1 MQTQKDHV
9 HAYQFLMYRMTTAL
23 VVGDPSN
30 MELPTRR
37 GRSGLITGAVIALLV
52 VVGFGVYGLI
62 VPGGN
67 TAYKQKG
74 AILVEKESG
83 SRYVYL
89 DGKLMPTPNQAS
101 AMLVQGAGSKI
112 SVISRNSLAGLAR
125 GPQVGI
131 EGAPDTVPR
140 PNELMS
146 GEWLLCP
153 SAAPNG
159 SPSMSMNFDP
169 DAPNAKLPDTFYI
182 PVQAP
187 DGKLFLIWKGTRFQ
201 VPDVN
206 SLVALGLAA
215 TKSPFVSNLWL
226 SLIENG
232 PALTAAEIPD
242 AGDPGLPVAGRPARV
257 GDLFFHNPGNDTKQY
272 YVLIEK
278 GLAPL
283 SATEYALLGAK
294 PGAKQPVEI
303 DAQSI
308 LTAPFS
314 PDHSM
319 LTRLPDLVGRQAL
332 VEPELRQVCL
342 RQNGSGSEVTT
353 SVVFA
358 PGADRWPSVVE
369 AGAILPPN
377 HGVLVAELPIPEGQ
391 KVPNRYLISD
401 RGKRFL
407 IPDNDSIQALG
418 LGGVQPVPMRT
429 EVLSSIPAGP
439 ALSRAA
445 VVVEQ
450 GG

>member
-1 MQTQKDHV
+1 VQTQKDHV
-9 HAYQFLMYRMTTAL
+9 HAYQFLMHRMTTAL

-37 GRSGLITGAVIALLV
+37 GRSGLITGAVVALLV
-52 VVGFGVYGLI
+52 VIGFGVYGLI

-83 SRYVYL
+83 SRYVYI

-125 GPQVGI
+125 GPEMGI
-131 EGAPDTVPR
+131 KGAPDTVPR
-140 PNELMS
+140 PNELMP

-153 SAAPNG
+153 AAAPNG
-159 SPSMSMNFDP
+159 GPSMSMN
-169 DAPNAKLPDTFYI
+169 AQGSPNAKVSDLFYV

-187 DGKLFLIWKGTRFQ
+187 DGKLFLIWRNTKFQ

-226 SLIENG
+226 SLVESG
-232 PALTAAEIPD
+232 PALSAAEIPD
-242 AGDPGLPVAGRPARV
+242 AGDAGLPVAGRPARI
-257 GDLFFHNPGNDTKQY
+257 GDLFFHSPGNDTKQY

-278 GLAPL
+278 GLAPV
-283 SATEYALLGAK
+283 SATEYALMAAK
-294 PGAKQPVEI
+294 PGSKPPVEI

-319 LTRLPDLVGRQAL
+319 LTRLPDLIGRQPL
-332 VEPELRQVCL
+332 VEPQLRQVCL
-342 RQNGSGSEVTT
+342 RQQGSGADVTT
-353 SVVFA
+353 SVVLA
-358 PGADRWPSVVE
+358 PGADQWASVVE
-369 AGAILPPN
+369 DGVLLPPN
-377 HGVLVAELPIPEGQ
+377 HGLLVAELPIPEGQ
-391 KVPNRYLISD
+391 KTPNRYLISD
-401 RGKRFL
+401 RGKRYL
-407 IPDNDSIQALG
+407 VPDNDSIQALG

-429 EVLSSIPAGP
+429 EVLSTIPSGP
-439 ALSRAA
+439 ALSRAN